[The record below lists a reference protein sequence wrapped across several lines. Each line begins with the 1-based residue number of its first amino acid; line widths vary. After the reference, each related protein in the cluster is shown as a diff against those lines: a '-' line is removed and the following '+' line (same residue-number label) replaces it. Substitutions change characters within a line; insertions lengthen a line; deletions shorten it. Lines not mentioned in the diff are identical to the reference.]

1 MDPLDRHHLVSP
13 TLRTASRTVRMEL
26 LDGQEPGLKVEAELV
41 YDAQDPYA
49 VTIVFDTVRGP
60 VRWMLARELLSQGWL
75 EPSGDGDVHVWPCLS
90 SAGCAVTMIEL
101 CSPTG
106 DVVLQAD
113 TGDVLAFLGESRA
126 VVEPGA
132 ESQHLDV
139 DGAIRALLD
148 RDLD

>member
-1 MDPLDRHHLVSP
+1 MDPLDRHHLLSP
-13 TLRTASRTVRMEL
+13 TVSTASRTVCMEL
-26 LDGQEPGLKVEAELV
+26 LAGEGPGLAVEAELL

-49 VTIVFDTVRGP
+49 VRIVFDTVRGP
-60 VRWMLARELLSQGWL
+60 VQWMLARELLSRGSL

-90 SAGCAVTMIEL
+90 ATGCAVTMVEL

-106 DVVLQAD
+106 DVLLQVD

-132 ESQHLDV
+132 ESRHLDV
-139 DGAIRALLD
+139 DGAIRALLG
-148 RDLD
+148 RD